1 MDISPPRQTP
11 CLSARTGPR
20 RPSLGSVFVP
30 SRRVAATAV
39 ALALLAGCSSGKK
52 AAPQALPS
60 AVPTPTPSA
69 TASPTP
75 SPKPGLVSPFTGLPV
90 DRLRPVIA
98 VKVDNAVLARPQR
111 GLDDADIVYEEVV
124 EGRTTR
130 FVAIYSSREAK
141 DIGPV
146 RSVRESDLPL
156 LAMFGRVAFSFSG
169 GNKGV
174 YASVRKANVIDA
186 SFNSNKGAYTIAGR
200 RRDAY
205 NYVTSSQR
213 LLAVAPK
220 ADVAKDIGF
229 RFGPLPARGPARGG
243 SVDLVWSRYARTG
256 WKWDAAKKTYLRYMD
271 GRPAMLTNGSQQQA
285 PTVIVQYV
293 PVRNSRYSD
302 VSGAVSPYTVTTGK
316 GTAVVLRDGRSITG
330 TWARTGLGA
339 TRFLDKS
346 GKDIPLHTGP
356 VWVMLVPND
365 LKARIS

>member
-1 MDISPPRQTP
+1 MFAS
-11 CLSARTGPR
+11 
-20 RPSLGSVFVP
+20 
-30 SRRVAATAV
+30 SRRVAAVAA
-39 ALALLAGCSSGKK
+39 ALALVAGCSSGKK
-52 AAPQALPS
+52 AEPQALPTGS
-60 AVPTPTPSA
+60 PAPTPTASA

-98 VKVDNAVLARPQR
+98 VKIDNAVLARPHQR

-130 FVAIYSSREAK
+130 FVAIFSSREAK

-156 LAMFGRVAFSFSG
+156 LAMFGRVAFAFSG

-174 YASVRKANVIDA
+174 FATVRKANVIDA
-186 SFNSNKGAYTIAGR
+186 SFNSNRGAYTIAGR
-200 RRDAY
+200 RVDAY

-220 ADVAKDIGF
+220 AAVAKDIGF
-229 RFGPLPARGPARGG
+229 RFGPLPARGPGRGT
-243 SVDLVWSRYARTG
+243 SVDLVWSRYARTA
-256 WKWDAAKKTYLRYMD
+256 WKWDATKKTYLRSMD
-271 GRPAMLTNGSQQQA
+271 GRPAMLRNGTQQQA
-285 PTVIVQYV
+285 QTVVVQYV
-293 PVRNSRYSD
+293 SVRNSRYSD

-316 GTAVVLRDGRSITG
+316 GNVTILRDGRSITG
-330 TWARTGLGA
+330 TWVRNGTGP

-346 GKDIPLHTGP
+346 GKDIPLHVGP

-365 LKARIS
+365 LRARVS